1 MKITLLAIDDD
12 PGSLALVAASVEQPE
27 LEILTCSNP
36 VEALDIVRDRLPRIV
51 ICDLMMPEMTGIQ
64 VLEQIQQ
71 IDPTIDVILLTG
83 HYSTESALEAIR
95 KGACD
100 YLVKPIAP
108 DKLLDRVNQILS
120 ETRRLQDAAELD
132 QKVLDTNRFHGMF
145 GRSPVMLDVFRS
157 ITRLAPHFRTLLIT
171 GATGTGKELV
181 ARALH
186 HGSPVSKGPF
196 AICNCAALPE
206 SLIESELFG
215 YARGAFTG
223 AVQDKPG
230 LFEHAH
236 NGTLFLDE
244 IGELPLT
251 AQAKILR
258 AAQHQELQR
267 LGSPTPRKVNVRII
281 AATHRDLR
289 RMTREQTFR
298 EDLLYRIAMIEIKLP
313 LLRERGDD
321 LPFLIRHFVSVMAAQ
336 YGKKVLGVTRR
347 AEAALLRYSW
357 PGNIREL
364 EGVLGA
370 ATLMTDSSLIDIA
383 DLPPQFR
390 ERSLQAES
398 TDGDDLLIS
407 LAEAERRHALRVLE
421 KLGGDKVAA
430 AQVLGVSRATLY
442 RLIAQKSSAA
452 GRGQ

>member
-1 MKITLLAIDDD
+1 MQMTLLAVDDD
-12 PGSLALVAASVEQPE
+12 PGSLALVAAAVEQQG
-27 LEILTCSNP
+27 LEVLTCSHP
-36 VEALDIVRDRLPRIV
+36 AQALEIVRARLPRIV
-51 ICDLMMPEMTGIQ
+51 VCDLMMPEMNGIE
-64 VLEQIQQ
+64 VLEHIQE
-71 IDPTIDVILLTG
+71 IDPTIEVILLTG

-108 DKLLDRVNQILS
+108 AKLLDRVNQILA
-120 ETRRLQDAAELD
+120 EARRLQHAAELYREM
-132 QKVLDTNRFHGMF
+132 LDSSRFHGMF
-145 GRSPVMLDVFRS
+145 GRSPAMLDVFRN

-186 HGSPVSKGPF
+186 DASPVAKGPF
-196 AICNCAALPE
+196 AVCNCAALPE

-223 AVQDKPG
+223 AMQDKPG

-244 IGELPLT
+244 IGELPLP

-258 AAQHQELQR
+258 ATQHQELQR

-289 RMTREQTFR
+289 RMIREQTFR
-298 EDLLYRIAMIEIKLP
+298 EDLLYRIAMVEIRLP
-313 LLRERGDD
+313 PLRERGDD
-321 LPFLIRHFVSVMAAQ
+321 LPFLIRHFVSALAIQ
-336 YGKKVLGVTRR
+336 YGKSISGVTRR
-347 AEAALLRYSW
+347 AEAALLRYTW

-364 EGVLGA
+364 EGVLGS
-370 ATLMTDSSLIDIA
+370 ATLMTESGTIDIG
-383 DLPPQFR
+383 DLPAQFR
-390 ERSLQAES
+390 DRSYIPEE
-398 TDGDDLLIS
+398 TDDEELLIS
-407 LAEAERRHALRVLE
+407 LDESQRRHALRVLE
-421 KLGGDKVAA
+421 KVGGDKVAA

-442 RLIAQKSSAA
+442 RLIAQKASAA
-452 GRGQ
+452 RPAN

>member
-1 MKITLLAIDDD
+1 M
-12 PGSLALVAASVEQPE
+12 
-27 LEILTCSNP
+27 
-36 VEALDIVRDRLPRIV
+36 
-51 ICDLMMPEMTGIQ
+51 
-64 VLEQIQQ
+64 
-71 IDPTIDVILLTG
+71 
-83 HYSTESALEAIR
+83 
-95 KGACD
+95 
-100 YLVKPIAP
+100 
-108 DKLLDRVNQILS
+108 
-120 ETRRLQDAAELD
+120 
-132 QKVLDTNRFHGMF
+132 
-145 GRSPVMLDVFRS
+145 
-157 ITRLAPHFRTLLIT
+157 
-171 GATGTGKELV
+171 
-181 ARALH
+181 
-186 HGSPVSKGPF
+186 SKGPF

-244 IGELPLT
+244 IGELPLP

-267 LGSPTPRKVNVRII
+267 LGSPAARKVNVRII

-321 LPFLIRHFVSVMAAQ
+321 LPFLIRHFIAVMAAQ

-347 AEAALLRYSW
+347 AETALRRYSW

-370 ATLMTDSSLIDIA
+370 ATLMTESSLIDLA

-390 ERSLQAES
+390 ERSLRAES
-398 TDGDDLLIS
+398 EDGDEILIS
-407 LAEAERRHALRVLE
+407 LDDAQRRHAVRVLE

-452 GRGQ
+452 GRSG